1 MFILIF
7 EKTILKMKKI
17 VLTLCLGLAFFC
29 KITFAQTAVESNIEI
44 MKVNQPCVMATYT
57 FSQDLLDETIKAKFV
72 DAKVASPD
80 KSKGFKIYKGVT
92 YPPFGAE
99 KMDIYI
105 KTDGKK
111 ETSICYVALSKGY
124 DNFMTKVTDAE
135 TIANVIT
142 WLNGLNGG
150 AAKVQLGHDIEAATE
165 ANGKSEKKYNSA
177 IEDGKDFQKD
187 LEKLQ
192 KKIEDNKTEQAKLL
206 KELEDAKA
214 KVVDLQA
221 KFK

>member
-7 EKTILKMKKI
+7 EKTFLKMKKI
-17 VLTLCLGLAFFC
+17 IFTICLGLAFIC
-29 KITFAQTAVESNIEI
+29 KTSFAQTAVESTIEI

-57 FSQDLLDETIKAKFV
+57 FSQDLLDETIKAKFT

-80 KSKGFKIYKGVT
+80 KSKGFKIYKGVS
-92 YPPFGAE
+92 YPPFGTD

-124 DNFMTKVTDAE
+124 DNFMTKITDTQ
-135 TIANVIT
+135 TIVNVFA
-142 WLNGLNGG
+142 WLNNLSAD
-150 AAKVQLGHDIEAATE
+150 AAKVKLGHDIEESTSVQS
-165 ANGKSEKKYNSA
+165 KSEKKYNGMVD
-177 IEDGKDFQKD
+177 DGKDLQKD

-192 KKIEDNKTEQAKLL
+192 KKMEDNKTEQAKLL
-206 KELEDAKA
+206 KELNEAKA
-214 KVVDLQA
+214 KLTELQA